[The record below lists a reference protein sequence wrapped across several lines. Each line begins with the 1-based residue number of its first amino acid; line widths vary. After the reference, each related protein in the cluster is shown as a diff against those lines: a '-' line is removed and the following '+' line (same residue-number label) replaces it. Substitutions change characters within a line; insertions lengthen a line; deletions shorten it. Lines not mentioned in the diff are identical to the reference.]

1 MAGYTT
7 GILTIT
13 AGEALEAYRL
23 VKMSAGT
30 AVYADSA
37 DTQFL
42 GATLTKVASGDVV
55 AIMPWNS
62 AGTIDVQSAG
72 TFVVGADLY
81 IANDGK
87 IDDSGTTKIGTAWQA
102 ATTAGDVVPMQ
113 MAPPMVATFAQVIP
127 MTAGETVVA
136 NRVVKL
142 STGKVI
148 YADATEVADII
159 GVTQGGASADAS
171 VDVRLLGVLGYGVAA
186 STFVAGAALYLAADG
201 KVDDSGTTLVGVA
214 LDAAEKAGDPVRVVF
229 NAFGAVVAAAAG

>member
-30 AVYADSA
+30 AVYADST

-55 AIMPWNS
+55 AIMPWNA

-87 IDDSGTTKIGTAWQA
+87 IDDSGTTKIGKAWHA

-142 STGKVI
+142 SDGKVI
-148 YADATEVADII
+148 YADAAEAADII
-159 GVTQGGASADAS
+159 GITQGGASADAS

-186 STFVAGAALYLAADG
+186 GTFAVDAALYLAADG

-214 LDAAEKAGDPVRVVF
+214 LDAATEAGDVVRVVF
-229 NAFGAVVAAAAG
+229 NAFGAVVAAAAV